1 MGFFS
6 PISRQFSNVK
16 ISDTNMEPI
25 LSNALY
31 RRAVKKE
38 ADEKLA
44 IKHKEAEIERLEAE
58 NIELDAER
66 SRFVK
71 RLAKYM
77 SV

>member
-31 RRAVKKE
+31 RRSVKKE